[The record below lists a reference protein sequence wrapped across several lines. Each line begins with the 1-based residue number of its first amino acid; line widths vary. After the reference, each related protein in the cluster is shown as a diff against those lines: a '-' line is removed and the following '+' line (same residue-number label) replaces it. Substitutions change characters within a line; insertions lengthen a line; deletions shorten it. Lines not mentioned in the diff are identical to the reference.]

1 MAIFMILSRIGQI
14 SPLFSPMF
22 QGRPRVE
29 EPVPSNMS
37 PFSDKVPNTSNRI
50 LGSRINTPLGQEL
63 MRLDRL
69 MILTCSRRSKP
80 DPEFL
85 PS

>member
-1 MAIFMILSRIGQI
+1 M
-14 SPLFSPMF
+14 SPLFSTMF

-37 PFSDKVPNTSNRI
+37 PFSDKVPNTTNRT
-50 LGSRINTPLGQEL
+50 LGSRIDTPLGREL

-69 MILTCSRRSKP
+69 MLLTSSRRSKP